1 MLARTIDRDW
11 RLFLSFIRQN
21 CPAYLVTKKR
31 NFGIWAGL
39 PYTIYTGK
47 KFMATEDLAF
57 WLSWCIEEYAAY
69 KKKSASDVTQ
79 FFEKTGVLKYLS
91 ENAEIL
97 HTQGKG
103 YILDS
108 IDEFIRVRGL

>member
-1 MLARTIDRDW
+1 
-11 RLFLSFIRQN
+11 
-21 CPAYLVTKKR
+21 
-31 NFGIWAGL
+31 
-39 PYTIYTGK
+39 
-47 KFMATEDLAF
+47 MATEDLAF

-69 KKKSASDVTQ
+69 KKKSASDVAQ
-79 FFEKTGVLKYLS
+79 FFEKSGVLQYLS

-108 IDEFIRVRGL
+108 IDEFIRIRGL